1 MATPRSSQSRSLPA
15 TLPTWVSLALAV
27 ALIGSIVWAVSAQ
40 MRLGDAEARAEALVL
55 EVDQL
60 RQQANATSYVLSAT
74 AEAPTNANGMA
85 FFALNGTGV
94 ITVANL
100 EPLPEGRSYQVW
112 YYPQPDAEPYPGATF
127 AIDANGSGY
136 TLIPADVGLF
146 TDIAVS
152 IEPEA
157 GTTTP
162 SGAIVLTGATGGARG

>member
-1 MATPRSSQSRSLPA
+1 M
-15 TLPTWVSLALAV
+15 LPTWISLVLAV
-27 ALIGSIVWAVSAQ
+27 ALVGSIAWAVSAT
-40 MRLGDAEARAEALVL
+40 MRLDDAESRADDLAL
-55 EVDQL
+55 EIDQL

-74 AEAPTNANGMA
+74 ADAPANANGMA

-146 TDIAVS
+146 TDVAVT

-162 SGAIVLTGATGGARG
+162 TGPVVLTGATGGARG